1 MADLADVEKSIVGL
15 IASII
20 FASPYNSGDYQASLA
35 LAPFPP
41 ATIASPSPIAVPI
54 VTKLYRGWPEEAN
67 LDADLALGR
76 AHVSVFAEQGM
87 TQLLSR
93 YFPAFQETLPH
104 AAHTLAWVVAG
115 NVATLSGTVTT
126 PQNIAIV
133 VDQAGYSYAVQAGD
147 TLTTAAAGLT
157 ALIAVDRTA
166 TSTGPAITIPNSHSL
181 VARVGTVGTSSAEV
195 RRMKQGMRVSVWT
208 ASPLARDVLCGL
220 IDTGIGG
227 LLDPVSLAPTQ
238 RITLTDGS
246 SAYLTYRTTYVDDK
260 DQKARLWRRDLCYQV
275 EYADFAVQTSPEL
288 IVPTLS
294 MDGHDTE
301 DRVVGGVI
309 TISV

>member
-1 MADLADVEKSIVGL
+1 MADLADVERSLVNL

-20 FASPYNSGDYQASLA
+20 YAGPYSSGDYQASLA

-41 ATIASPSPIAVPI
+41 ATIALPSPTAVPI
-54 VTKLYRGWPEEAN
+54 VTKTYRGWPEEAN

-87 TQLLSR
+87 TQLLDR
-93 YFPAFQETLPH
+93 YFPAFVEALPH
-104 AAHTLAWVVAG
+104 SAHTLAWAVAG
-115 NVATLSGTVTT
+115 NVATLSGTITT

-133 VDQAGYSYAVQAGD
+133 VDQAGYSYGVQAGD
-147 TLTTAAAGLT
+147 TLATAAAGLA

-166 TSTGPAITIPNSHSL
+166 TTIGPAITIPNSHSL

-195 RRMKQGMRVSVWT
+195 RRIKQGMRVSVWT
-208 ASPLARDVLCGL
+208 ASPVARDVLSGMIDTRIGGL
-220 IDTGIGG
+220 IDPI
-227 LLDPVSLAPTQ
+227 SLMPTQ
-238 RITLTDGS
+238 RITLTDGT

-260 DQKARLWRRDLCYQV
+260 PTKAKLWRRDLCYMV
-275 EYADFAVQTSPEL
+275 EYADFATQTSPEL
-288 IVPTLS
+288 VVPTLS
-294 MDGHDTE
+294 MNGHDAMN
-301 DRVVGGVI
+301 RVVGGVI